1 MKLGGSLNQHRYNKI
16 MRQSYKNN
24 FVTNV
29 EIKLLNEKNKKSFFS
44 DKKLEILIDENLYQI
59 LDHRAKEYL
68 PIIVNE
74 MLKYDNTKFIIERKF
89 FRILNEASLFEMKN
103 LLNLEYYFDID
114 NIINDNFDYLLE
126 TFNIDKLILLNYK
139 IKLNKENKNK
149 LNNIFNE
156 NIICFIDALFNYN
169 LIYICEEEKAKNKV
183 IDIIRLIIDE
193 LIVSENVNLADIKK
207 LQSGSY
213 SKVIQIGNKI
223 LKVGIERKTFNIP
236 NSKYILKPIIRK
248 NLREISSIPVVIEV
262 SEKVD
267 TNVKLDNDKL
277 YEFYEKLRNNG
288 IIYGDLKNENIGILL
303 KDNKIYYNNI
313 SYDYKNRGFLND
325 CYDILEKGNIVII
338 DLDYIY
344 LEDDKDIEYPS
355 SLSKQFE
362 ERYLDENKKYELKI
376 NK

>member
-1 MKLGGSLNQHRYNKI
+1 MK
-16 MRQSYKNN
+16 QSYKNN

-59 LDHRAKEYL
+59 LNHRAKEYL

-74 MLKYDNTKFIIERKF
+74 MLKYDSTKFIVERKF

-114 NIINDNFDYLLE
+114 NIINDNFDYLIE

-149 LNNIFNE
+149 LNDIFNE
-156 NIICFIDALFNYN
+156 NIIYFIDSLFNHN

-267 TNVKLDNDKL
+267 TDVKLDNDKL

-313 SYDYKNRGFLND
+313 SYDDKNRGFLND

>member
-74 MLKYDNTKFIIERKF
+74 MLKYDSTKFIIERKF

-103 LLNLEYYFDID
+103 LLNLEYNFDID
-114 NIINDNFDYLLE
+114 NIINGNFDYLLE

-156 NIICFIDALFNYN
+156 NIICFIDALFNHN

>member
-126 TFNIDKLILLNYK
+126 TFNIDKLILLN
-139 IKLNKENKNK
+139 
-149 LNNIFNE
+149 
-156 NIICFIDALFNYN
+156 
-169 LIYICEEEKAKNKV
+169 
-183 IDIIRLIIDE
+183 
-193 LIVSENVNLADIKK
+193 
-207 LQSGSY
+207 
-213 SKVIQIGNKI
+213 
-223 LKVGIERKTFNIP
+223 
-236 NSKYILKPIIRK
+236 
-248 NLREISSIPVVIEV
+248 
-262 SEKVD
+262 
-267 TNVKLDNDKL
+267 
-277 YEFYEKLRNNG
+277 
-288 IIYGDLKNENIGILL
+288 
-303 KDNKIYYNNI
+303 
-313 SYDYKNRGFLND
+313 
-325 CYDILEKGNIVII
+325 
-338 DLDYIY
+338 
-344 LEDDKDIEYPS
+344 
-355 SLSKQFE
+355 
-362 ERYLDENKKYELKI
+362 
-376 NK
+376 

>member
-16 MRQSYKNN
+16 MKQSYKNN

-59 LDHRAKEYL
+59 LNHRAKEYL

-74 MLKYDNTKFIIERKF
+74 MLKYDSTKFIIERKF

-114 NIINDNFDYLLE
+114 NIINDNFDYLIE

-149 LNNIFNE
+149 LNDIFNE
-156 NIICFIDALFNYN
+156 NIIYFIDSLFNHN

-313 SYDYKNRGFLND
+313 SYDDKNRGFLND